1 MFLFSDKFVSRP
13 YFGDTETVIT
23 VQQGEAAFF
32 NCQVFNLA
40 NQTVRYHPQSSLFKT
55 YSRPPEKWFT
65 QHCFKGPACLQFP
78 FEQNAELN
86 LSRSL
91 LLSIAVFTRMINHFS
106 QSKVIYRNRS
116 TEFVLH
122 WINPPINLTCPLF
135 KIATWLLNK

>member
-55 YSRPPEKWFT
+55 YSRPPRKMVSQHWSSLFT
-65 QHCFKGPACLQFP
+65 ISFRK
-78 FEQNAELN
+78 NAELN